1 MPSPDEQAAA
11 TVPLNPQSPWA
22 QLLSDSGEPYY
33 YNETSHETTWETPAE
48 GVSAFRGK
56 EEDELAEEEEEPQA
70 VPAEVA
76 SALSEQLQSLLGAAG
91 AAGGGAA
98 AEPSPGGGARISE
111 LREENSALKL
121 EANRLEAAAA
131 QDAAEKA
138 DLKRQ
143 MQDLTAALKK
153 AHGRETETQA
163 RLEQLQSEHMLMTEH
178 SRSAASEAAAVR
190 QEEVAAH
197 VKEVQELRA
206 KADYSAAQ
214 TQRLQAERS
223 ELREEVT
230 RLEARVAEEVAKGA
244 EAVAKGHEHEAASA
258 TLSVREAEAAELRE
272 ALSQCE
278 AAVATQRSKAAAH
291 AGEKEAL
298 AQEVAELKAAAEQ
311 HAQQQQAA
319 GERVSI
325 AEDAAQQ
332 ATADSV
338 SLAHNSTACRGLSR
352 ASAVRYS
359 LRRGTRRSPCART
372 FARARP

>member
-56 EEDELAEEEEEPQA
+56 EEDELAEEEAPQA

-91 AAGGGAA
+91 GGAA
-98 AEPSPGGGARISE
+98 AEPSPGSGARISE

-178 SRSAASEAAAVR
+178 SRSAASEAAAAR

-244 EAVAKGHEHEAASA
+244 EAVAKGHQHEAASA

-311 HAQQQQAA
+311 HAEQLQAA
-319 GERVSI
+319 DERVSI

-338 SLAHNSTACRGLSR
+338 SLGHKLHHLVRG
-352 ASAVRYS
+352 
-359 LRRGTRRSPCART
+359 G
-372 FARARP
+372 

>member
-56 EEDELAEEEEEPQA
+56 EEDELAEEEEAPQA

-98 AEPSPGGGARISE
+98 AEPSPGSGVRISE

-178 SRSAASEAAAVR
+178 SRSAASEAAAAR

-298 AQEVAELKAAAEQ
+298 AQEVAELKAAAGQ
-311 HAQQQQAA
+311 HAEQLQAA
-319 GERVSI
+319 DERVSI

-338 SLAHNSTACRGLSR
+338 SLGHKLHHVGKR
-352 ASAVRYS
+352 A
-359 LRRGTRRSPCART
+359 
-372 FARARP
+372 